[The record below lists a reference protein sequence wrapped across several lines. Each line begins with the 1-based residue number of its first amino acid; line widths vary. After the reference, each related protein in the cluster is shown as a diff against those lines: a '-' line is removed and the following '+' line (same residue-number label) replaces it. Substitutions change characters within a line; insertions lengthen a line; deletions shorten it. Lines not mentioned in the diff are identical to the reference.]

1 MRSFASLTLA
11 LAVLAGARNGLAET
25 KPPVVVWPTLT
36 PAGDSPSAGPLH
48 KPQLGADKDAY
59 ARAMEL
65 DATLRDAVQDL
76 GFDLYV
82 ADAGPAPGH
91 TRDQDLVERA
101 AGSASSGSPEGGTWV
116 ISPRIEASS
125 GGDYVVRIVA

>member
-11 LAVLAGARNGLAET
+11 LAILGAARIGLAET
-25 KPPVVVWPTLT
+25 KPPVVIWPTLT
-36 PAGDSPSAGPLH
+36 PAGDSPSGSPLH
-48 KPQLGADKDAY
+48 KPQPVADKEAY
-59 ARAMEL
+59 GRAMEL

-101 AGSASSGSPEGGTWV
+101 AGSAASGNPEGGPWV
-116 ISPRIEASS
+116 ISPRI
-125 GGDYVVRIVA
+125 DL